1 MKKKLNLT
9 QVAKHL
15 GVSIAT
21 VSNAFNRPDQLSA
34 KLRER
39 ILSESAKLGYH
50 GPNLAARSL
59 RMGESGII
67 GVMLSDSL
75 SYSFSDPVASQ
86 LLEGI
91 AEVLIENRK
100 QLLLLSSDIQS
111 AEQSSAES
119 LPDGL
124 IVYGSIPTKTLTQI
138 QRLGKSIVKVD
149 CQSDNSHSVNIDNL
163 SGAYSI
169 AQHAF
174 NNSLSKAAVSKNK
187 STIRSSILGLK
198 LVDISRVC
206 RLTAEDFDVQLQQ
219 LSHDRLSGYLKA
231 AAENGIDIP
240 AENIWHIP
248 INNHANAERAAREAL
263 TTSVLPNVLL
273 CMSDLIALSAM
284 KVARELGLRV
294 PQDLQITGFDDISE
308 ASRSEPGLTTICQQS
323 IEKGRVAAKLL
334 LDTIKNEAEPKHL
347 TLETRLVVRGSCP
360 E

>member
-9 QVAKHL
+9 EVAKHI

-39 ILSESAKLGYH
+39 IMTESAKLGYH

-59 RMGESGII
+59 RMGQSGII

-91 AEVLIENRK
+91 AEVLVENRK

-124 IVYGSIPTKTLTQI
+124 IVYGTIPAKALSQLERT
-138 QRLGKSIVKVD
+138 GKAIVKVD
-149 CQSDNSHSVNIDNL
+149 CEPNDSNSVNIDNQL
-163 SGAYSI
+163 GAYTI
-169 AQHAF
+169 AEHAFTNSLTQHAAKVEG
-174 NNSLSKAAVSKNK
+174 KAPNA
-187 STIRSSILGLK
+187 SILGLK
-198 LVDISRVC
+198 LIDVPRVC
-206 RLTAEDFDVQLQQ
+206 RLTNADFDMPLQQ
-219 LSHDRLSGYLKA
+219 LSHGRLKGYMA
-231 AAENGIDIP
+231 AAAAHGIEIP
-240 AENIWHIP
+240 AEKVWNIP
-248 INNHANAERAAREAL
+248 INNHPNAEIAAREAL
-263 TTSVLPNVLL
+263 TTSERPNILL
-273 CMSDLIALSAM
+273 CMSDIIALSAI
-284 KVARELGLRV
+284 KVAKELGLRV
-294 PQDLQITGFDDISE
+294 PQDIQITGFDDIPE
-308 ASRSEPGLTTICQQS
+308 ASRSEPSLTTICQQS

-334 LDTIKNEAEPKHL
+334 LASIKTDNEPQHIVLK
-347 TLETRLVVRGSCP
+347 TRLVIRESCP